1 MAQIT
6 SELFEKGKRAFEKQ
20 NYDYAMDLFGE
31 VVLNQPDNREA
42 RKLLREAE
50 VRKAKQEGFPNPVL
64 AKIKGF
70 VPWIK
75 TKLYSDPDDLIRAC
89 EEYLKIDPEDVQTR
103 ITLSEALREKGLID
117 SAILELRQLVES
129 QNDLLEVHEQLAV
142 LYEAAG
148 DSDRSTKHLQRV
160 KELDPG
166 NRDIEERIKNTMAET
181 TVERG
186 GWDGADSTQDLI
198 RDKQEADELERESR
212 ILTEPDEIKEA
223 ISDIRSEIKE
233 QDLTEDEKFEKWKR
247 TGELFQKIDE
257 FESAISALENAS
269 DIRPE
274 DGQLT
279 MKIGDLRLRKWEER
293 IQNVK
298 TKLEE
303 NPEDAEL
310 QKKLQTL
317 KKKQL
322 KQRLKEYEKR
332 VQNHPTDMELRFHY
346 GRYLRQAGKTE
357 EAISQL
363 QQAIKDP
370 NVKAKAYV
378 HLGRSF
384 LDNDHPDMAIDQ
396 FKKGLEDARST
407 EEEVDLKY
415 DLARAY
421 MEDEQWERAV
431 QNFRGIL
438 EEDYSYKNAS
448 ELFEEAKEKAE
459 NS

>member
-1 MAQIT
+1 MT

-31 VVLNQPDNREA
+31 VVQNQPDNRQA
-42 RKLLREAE
+42 RKLLRESE
-50 VRKAKQEGFPNPVL
+50 VRKARQEGFPHPVL
-64 AKIKGF
+64 AKIRGF
-70 VPWIK
+70 IPWMK
-75 TKLYSDPDDLIRAC
+75 SKLYSDPDDVIQAC
-89 EEYLKIDPEDVQTR
+89 EQYLKIDPEDVPTR
-103 ITLSEALREKGLID
+103 IKLSEALREKGLLD
-117 SAILELRQLVES
+117 SAIVELRQLAES
-129 QNDLLEVHEQLAV
+129 NNDLLEVHEQLAV

-186 GWDGADSTQDLI
+186 GWDGAESTQDLI

-223 ISDIRSEIKE
+223 IADLKSELQE
-233 QDLTEDEKFEKWKR
+233 QDLMEDEQFEKWKR
-247 TGELFQKIDE
+247 IGELYQKIDE
-257 FESAISALENAS
+257 FDSAISALEKAS
-269 DIRPE
+269 EIRPQ

-293 IQNVK
+293 IQTVK
-298 TKLEE
+298 QKLEE
-303 NPEDAEL
+303 KPDDQEL
-310 QKKLQTL
+310 QQKLKTL

-322 KQRLKEYEKR
+322 KQRLNEYKKR
-332 VQNHPTDMELRFHY
+332 VENHPTDMELRFHY

-363 QQAIKDP
+363 QQAVKDP

-421 MEDEQWERAV
+421 MEDEKWEEAV
-431 QNFRGIL
+431 QNFREIL

-459 NS
+459 K